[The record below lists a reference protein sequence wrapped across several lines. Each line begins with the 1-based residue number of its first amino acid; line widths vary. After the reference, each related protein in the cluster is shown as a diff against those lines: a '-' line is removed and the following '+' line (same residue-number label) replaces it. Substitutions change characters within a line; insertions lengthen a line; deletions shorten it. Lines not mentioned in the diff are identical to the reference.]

1 MDVRQGAVMSAASAG
16 EAGPRVLAGM
26 TLLLLG
32 GALAGCVE
40 QFPDAQVGRGDVR
53 NAIARGQLTS
63 PKAATVAL
71 VSLEGAPAPVEAQFR
86 QALTG
91 EAAAREIA
99 VTDAA
104 SARYLVRGYL
114 AAYAGEGGG
123 VQVAYT
129 YDVFDAASRRRE
141 QRLSDTIEVP
151 GAGGD
156 PWAAVGGAVL
166 TSLAGRS
173 ADDLAVGLAG
183 TPEAQAAAGKVAS
196 AAPATA
202 PTP

>member
-1 MDVRQGAVMSAASAG
+1 MGAVSVR
-16 EAGPRVLAGM
+16 EAGWRLRSGV
-26 TLLLLG
+26 LLLLVG

-40 QFPDAQVGRGDVR
+40 QFPDAQVGRGDIR

-71 VSLEGAPAPVEAQFR
+71 VSLEGAPAAVEAQFR
-86 QALTG
+86 DVLTG
-91 EAAAREIA
+91 QAASREIA
-99 VTDAA
+99 MTDVT

-114 AAYAGEGGG
+114 SAYSGESGG

-129 YDVFDAASRRRE
+129 YDLFDAVSKRRE

-156 PWAAVGGAVL
+156 PWSAVSGAVL
-166 TSLAGRS
+166 ASLAGRS
-173 ADDLAVGLAG
+173 ADDLAIGLAG

-196 AAPATA
+196 SGPALA

>member
-1 MDVRQGAVMSAASAG
+1 MSADAAG
-16 EAGPRVLAGM
+16 GAGWRVLSGL
-26 TLLLLG
+26 TLLALG
-32 GALAGCVE
+32 TALAGCVE
-40 QFPDAQVGRGDVR
+40 QFPDAQVGRGDIR
-53 NAIARGQLTS
+53 NAIAKGQLTS

-71 VSLEGAPAPVEAQFR
+71 VSVEGAPASVEVQFR
-86 QALTG
+86 QSLTG

-99 VTDAA
+99 ITDAA

-114 AAYAGEGGG
+114 AAYAGEGGT

-129 YDVFDAASRRRE
+129 YDVFDASTKRRD
-141 QRLSDTIEVP
+141 QRMSDTVEVP
-151 GAGGD
+151 GSGGD
-156 PWAAVGGAVL
+156 PWAVVSGAVL

-196 AAPATA
+196 AGPAIA

>member
-1 MDVRQGAVMSAASAG
+1 MSVRQGAVMSAASAG
-16 EAGPRVLAGM
+16 EAGRRVLSGM
-26 TLLLLG
+26 TLLLVG
-32 GALAGCVE
+32 AALAGCVE
-40 QFPDAQVGRGDVR
+40 QFPDAQVGRGDIR
-53 NAIARGQLTS
+53 NAIAKGQLTS

-71 VSLEGAPAPVEAQFR
+71 VSLEGAPAAVDAQFR
-86 QALTG
+86 QLLTG

-99 VTDAA
+99 MTDAA

-114 AAYAGEGGG
+114 SAYAGEGGG

-129 YDVFDAASRRRE
+129 YDVFDAGTKRRE

-151 GAGGD
+151 GSGGD
-156 PWAAVGGAVL
+156 PWSAVNATVL
-166 TSLAGRS
+166 ASLAGRS

-183 TPEAQAAAGKVAS
+183 TPEAQAAAAKVAS
-196 AAPATA
+196 AGPAIA